1 MKKIGLTL
9 GVFDLLHVGH
19 INLINKI
26 KKKCDYLI
34 VGVHNDI
41 YNIKKKNFIFS
52 LSQRKKMIKNL
63 KNVDKVITY
72 TRADKIIKNIKVNY
86 FFYGEDQN
94 NKYFMRAK
102 EICIKKKIRCIKI
115 NRTKNIS
122 STKIFDKINNS
133 NYHKRNI
140 YK

>member
-9 GVFDLLHVGH
+9 GVYDLLHIGH

-41 YNIKKKNFIFS
+41 YKIKKKKFIFS
-52 LSQRKKMIKNL
+52 LSTRMKMIKNL
-63 KNVDKVITY
+63 KNVDKVVVY
-72 TRADKIIKNIKVNY
+72 TRADKIIKSIKIDY

-94 NKYFMRAK
+94 NKYFIKAK
-102 EICIKKKIRCIKI
+102 KICSKKKVKCFKI

-122 STKIFDKINNS
+122 STRIAAEIKNLDYYNDKSI
-133 NYHKRNI
+133 K
-140 YK
+140 